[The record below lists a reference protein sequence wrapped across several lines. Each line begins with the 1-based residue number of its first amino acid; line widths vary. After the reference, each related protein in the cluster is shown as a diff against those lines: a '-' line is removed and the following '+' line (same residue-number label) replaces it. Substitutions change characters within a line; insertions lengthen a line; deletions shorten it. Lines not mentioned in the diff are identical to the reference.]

1 MFICQLNAL
10 LQCHYFNGAKHFQ
23 WTQRN
28 AVEQEAKEQ
37 SNWHGINYFTK
48 FSAEI
53 YFNCKVCKW
62 EKIGPLNW
70 LHFICYDFNGK
81 SYMLYIYFLKT
92 QFQTKLPDIFFTG
105 LFSLFFKYIGLSK
118 DTFFW
123 SHLMLVDYTLRNL
136 GQQCLKLNIFKCK
149 SLISKPLCH
158 MQWCIFYYPE
168 YSKSYV

>member
-1 MFICQLNAL
+1 MASIILQNFLPKFISIAKSVNEKKLAHLTGYISFVMTSMERAICCIFTIWRPNFKQNCQ
-10 LQCHYFNGAKHFQ
+10 
-23 WTQRN
+23 
-28 AVEQEAKEQ
+28 
-37 SNWHGINYFTK
+37 
-48 FSAEI
+48 
-53 YFNCKVCKW
+53 
-62 EKIGPLNW
+62 
-70 LHFICYDFNGK
+70 
-81 SYMLYIYFLKT
+81 
-92 QFQTKLPDIFFTG
+92 IFFSQAY
-105 LFSLFFKYIGLSK
+105 LACFFKYIGLSK